1 MSRDHLNNSTYWIG
15 NRGGDRALI
24 SITLKQDG
32 ELYRHTKRIMTLGGK
47 PTDAIRKM
55 LSRYV
60 ELIDSIPT
68 PPGEIVRSL
77 YGVLDYA
84 SAAYVDI
91 DDNRS
96 EVSLN
101 PKFSYP
107 KRHVV
112 LKRVRDAPIPLGE
125 KDSLAGYLEKCSP
138 QEYMKL
144 IECISSM

>member
-15 NRGGDRALI
+15 NRDSDIALI

-32 ELYRHTKRIMTLGGK
+32 ELYRHTRRIMNLGGK

-60 ELIDSIPT
+60 ELIDSIPE
-68 PPGEIVRSL
+68 PPGEVVRSL
-77 YGVLDYA
+77 YSILDYA

-107 KRHVV
+107 KRHIV
-112 LKRVRDAPIPLGE
+112 LKRVREAPIPLSE
-125 KDSLAGYLEKCSP
+125 KNNLLGYMENCTP